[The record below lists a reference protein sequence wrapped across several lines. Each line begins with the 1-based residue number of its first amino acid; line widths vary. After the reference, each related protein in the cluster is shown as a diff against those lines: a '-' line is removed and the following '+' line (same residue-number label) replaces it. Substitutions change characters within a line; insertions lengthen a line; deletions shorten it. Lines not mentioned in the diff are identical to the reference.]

1 MVNPKDKAGTP
12 TYSQKTA
19 LFGHA
24 YWSPWEHLTDCLFT
38 NAGAG
43 GSLYYSV
50 EKSITTSYEAGWAA
64 SLSISCNLF
73 LKRN

>member
-50 EKSITTSYEAGWAA
+50 EKSITTSYEAG
-64 SLSISCNLF
+64 
-73 LKRN
+73 